1 MSYCLVEGPRWAD
14 TVFYGSW
21 LLAIAKADAFWKEAI
36 KDPSFK
42 KEVDR
47 LMVASIP
54 DFSIGATILLSRFEK
69 NLASFLVDLNEEE
82 GEEFV
87 MMVEMGFFALTGQRY
102 QMVIP
107 AHLDM
112 KKVTSAALKLAQTE
126 DDEYYLHPERLVAT
140 MPYTQAKEWQA
151 RLRQWIRTTGAPI
164 GSCCWIPQAMVRRR
178 KPSQFENC
186 SLTYAAAQR

>member
-1 MSYCLVEGPRWAD
+1 LR
-14 TVFYGSW
+14 TVVHST
-21 LLAIAKADAFWKEAI
+21 AI
-36 KDPSFK
+36 KDHSFK

-47 LMVASIP
+47 LMVVFIP
-54 DFSIGATILLSRFEK
+54 DFSITATVLLSRLEK
-69 NLASFLVDLNEEE
+69 NLASFLVELNEEE

-87 MMVEMGFFALTGQRY
+87 MMVEMGLFALTGQRY

-112 KKVTSAALKLAQTE
+112 KRVKSAALKLAQTE

-151 RLRQWIRTTGAPI
+151 RLRLMDENQRCADRILLLDTAGDGAPR
-164 GSCCWIPQAMVRRR
+164 Q
-178 KPSQFENC
+178 PSQFENC
-186 SLTYAAAQR
+186 SPMGCGAAAPATPASRVPRRTAAIR